1 MSEKPTIG
9 PWTWTIEDKSMATL
23 HGPDYF
29 YNHVMSVS
37 PCKSCIESMDDG
49 ESPLGKCTMPSVE
62 DAKIIAAAREL
73 LDAGEMLLEQAAL
86 MRDPRWSADMF
97 DSNRG
102 VVAMRAA
109 ITKAKG

>member
-9 PWTWTIEDKSMATL
+9 PWNWTIDDKSMATL

-37 PCKSCIESMDDG
+37 PCISCVESLGDG
-49 ESPLGKCTMPSVE
+49 DSPFGKCTMPSIE

-73 LDAGEMLLEQAAL
+73 LDAGGKLLEQAAL
-86 MRDPRWSADMF
+86 MRDKAWPTDMY
-97 DSNRG
+97 DRNSG

-109 ITKAKG
+109 IAKAKE